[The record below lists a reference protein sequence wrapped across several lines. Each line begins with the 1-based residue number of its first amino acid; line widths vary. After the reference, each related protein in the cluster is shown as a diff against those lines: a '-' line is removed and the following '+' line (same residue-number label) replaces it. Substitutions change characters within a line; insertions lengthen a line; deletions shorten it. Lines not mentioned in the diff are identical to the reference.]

1 MAHKIFLFGF
11 FQSLSRGYIFYPWN
25 KLWNKP
31 LFENLSTRRR
41 FLVASDA
48 SGHMFFNILWI
59 QKKSFLWE
67 IEHHRVYLI
76 WFFAFFKIIKTSLF
90 LVQLGI
96 FFGIFFGIFL
106 EIFLARPSTLYRT
119 IVFFA
124 VHHLNLSSDDVIIR
138 TLANNFLRTWYP
150 FLGRVLENRMVT
162 SNFKKLP
169 NLCQFITFYIL

>member
-31 LFENLSTRRR
+31 LFENLSTRRW

-59 QKKSFLWE
+59 QKSHFSERLSTTEFTSFG
-67 IEHHRVYLI
+67 
-76 WFFAFFKIIKTSLF
+76 FFAFFKIIKTSLF

-119 IVFFA
+119 IVFSPFTIWICP
-124 VHHLNLSSDDVIIR
+124 LMTSSSE
-138 TLANNFLRTWYP
+138 L
-150 FLGRVLENRMVT
+150 
-162 SNFKKLP
+162 
-169 NLCQFITFYIL
+169 